1 MTHSGQSRTE
11 EEQDGQTGAQREW
24 HRMSA
29 EQSLI
34 GRVMKSWVRVCM
46 CVFQSAHAYVCALRS
61 VHDYVHLFACQLCQI
76 TWVRTEHGHK
86 RTRVYRAASHL
97 FIFTAMTHIQQ
108 TFKSYYRLR
117 GLHQAESLDSI
128 FINICPTWETWYD
141 SDLGWWSSAAEKYE
155 EGWLNLQP
163 NWITV
168 LYASTN
174 GTFYLILDKRVPY
187 KKEGHTFY
195 LTTISFLFFFF
206 LIVLSPLFSFHW
218 LRIRMVFCGQLLS
231 RLLWTISHET
241 QRNTHSHR
249 VCWCWHQ
256 L

>member
-76 TWVRTEHGHK
+76 TWVRTEHGRK

-97 FIFTAMTHIQQ
+97 FVFTAMTHIQQ

-141 SDLGWWSSAAEKYE
+141 SDLGWRRETWGRMTEPPAKLDNCSIC
-155 EGWLNLQP
+155 LNKWNL
-163 NWITV
+163 
-168 LYASTN
+168 
-174 GTFYLILDKRVPY
+174 
-187 KKEGHTFY
+187 
-195 LTTISFLFFFF
+195 LFD
-206 LIVLSPLFSFHW
+206 
-218 LRIRMVFCGQLLS
+218 IRQTCSL
-231 RLLWTISHET
+231 
-241 QRNTHSHR
+241 
-249 VCWCWHQ
+249 
-256 L
+256 